1 MNYLTELLAFYHW
14 LSAYP
19 MPALLQAYW
28 HLLMYFNN
36 KSALP
41 DVSGIWHW
49 PVAFKAPNSVVMA
62 NLGLDDRRKVM
73 RQRSKLIEAGR
84 VTYEKDAGNRA
95 GLYRMIPFD
104 KGLAKGWAQL
114 EKQKQPTQVW
124 TQTGTQNGHAGG
136 LFINNAL
143 NNKHASLY
151 SSIPDG
157 GVAPSPEA
165 AMEAM
170 KRNVNSVFGTDI
182 FNLDEE

>member
-14 LSAYP
+14 LSAHP

-41 DVSGIWHW
+41 DVSGVWHW
-49 PVAFKAPNSVVMA
+49 PVAFKAPNSVIMA
-62 NLGLDDRRKVM
+62 RLGLDDRRKVM

-84 VTYEKDAGNRA
+84 VTYEKDTGNRA
-95 GLYRMIPFD
+95 GWYRMVPFD

-124 TQTGTQNGHAGG
+124 TQTGTQNGHTGG

>member
-14 LSAYP
+14 LSAHP
-19 MPALLQAYW
+19 MPGLLQAYW

-41 DVSGIWHW
+41 DVSGVWHW

-62 NLGLDDRRKVM
+62 YLGLDDRRKVM
-73 RQRSKLIEAGR
+73 RQRSKLVEAGL
-84 VTYEKDAGNRA
+84 VTYEKDTSNRA
-95 GLYRMIPFD
+95 GWYRMIPFD
-104 KGLAKGWAQL
+104 KGLEPGWAQL
-114 EKQKQPTQVW
+114 EKQAERTQVW
-124 TQTGTQNGHAGG
+124 TQTSAKSGHTGG

-151 SSIPDG
+151 SSIPDDG
-157 GVAPSPEA
+157 AAPSPEA

-182 FNLDEE
+182 FKLYEE